1 MLLLS
6 HKLCG
11 FQERLAG
18 LVVVMKEQF
27 AAYSDLLE
35 NSTTHPNGVFE
46 LVNCSTTAFVHEFSN
61 FNIFCRFAGAWLL

>member
-11 FQERLAG
+11 FQERLG
-18 LVVVMKEQF
+18 GRVVVMEQF
-27 AAYSDLLE
+27 AACSDLLE
-35 NSTTHPNGVFE
+35 NSTTDPNGVFE
-46 LVNCSTTAFVHEFSN
+46 FVNCSTTAFVHEFSN